1 MESRL
6 QLGVRAHDIGKL
18 NVHELAHKIAQA
30 GFTSVHLALHKA
42 IEGFLPEPGHLS
54 HQIAHEV
61 HAAFT
66 AKNLSL
72 GVLGCYINPVHPDP
86 AIRATELERFLEHI
100 TFARSFGATVVGTET
115 GSKDPSCGYHEDTRS
130 ESTYTL
136 FYRSLEK
143 MLRHAEEHKI
153 QVGIEPVARN
163 HTIGSPELMN
173 RLIKEMESSYLSVI
187 YDPVNAFP
195 AEGTFSQS
203 DEISKCLDLFG
214 DRICAFHLKDYS
226 IVNDK
231 KVGDLPCGTGD
242 FNYVLLFS
250 QVKKHFLSTPLLV
263 ENGTPASYPSI
274 WEHLQKAWEIV

>member
-136 FYRSLEK
+136 FYRSVEPN
-143 MLRHAEEHKI
+143 
-153 QVGIEPVARN
+153 IE
-163 HTIGSPELMN
+163 L
-173 RLIKEMESSYLSVI
+173 
-187 YDPVNAFP
+187 
-195 AEGTFSQS
+195 
-203 DEISKCLDLFG
+203 
-214 DRICAFHLKDYS
+214 
-226 IVNDK
+226 
-231 KVGDLPCGTGD
+231 
-242 FNYVLLFS
+242 
-250 QVKKHFLSTPLLV
+250 
-263 ENGTPASYPSI
+263 
-274 WEHLQKAWEIV
+274 